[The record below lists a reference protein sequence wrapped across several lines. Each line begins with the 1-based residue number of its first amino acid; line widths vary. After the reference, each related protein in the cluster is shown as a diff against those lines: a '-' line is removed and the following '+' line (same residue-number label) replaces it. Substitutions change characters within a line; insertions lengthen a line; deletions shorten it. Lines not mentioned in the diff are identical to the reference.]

1 MPPCG
6 AIKVQ
11 PNAMESAPARPE
23 PMMQAGRTWIGSA
36 AANGIAPSVMKASP
50 MMKLVGPDSLSS
62 FVNLSLNSRVASAI
76 AHGGTIP
83 PIKLT
88 GVHSGFVL
96 CAASTGLRSLQKNLE
111 TLLFPFNAFSACIV
125 SRLFARVNTAG
136 TFLCGLL
143 RLRGILCAVAAQSVQ
158 NAALTLQRKAVF
170 GHQMGPHFVHE
181 VCWRSSG
188 SRTEAHF

>member
-76 AHGGTIP
+76 AHGGITQDNEIVFISYDPEKKFTVDKTTELMRIRTIAKDDTEALVNSKDYRMIGESDESIIC
-83 PIKLT
+83 IKETTGYLT
-88 GVHSGFVL
+88 GKL
-96 CAASTGLRSLQKNLE
+96 
-111 TLLFPFNAFSACIV
+111 
-125 SRLFARVNTAG
+125 
-136 TFLCGLL
+136 
-143 RLRGILCAVAAQSVQ
+143 
-158 NAALTLQRKAVF
+158 ALTESELQNSLIVL
-170 GHQMGPHFVHE
+170 
-181 VCWRSSG
+181 
-188 SRTEAHF
+188 